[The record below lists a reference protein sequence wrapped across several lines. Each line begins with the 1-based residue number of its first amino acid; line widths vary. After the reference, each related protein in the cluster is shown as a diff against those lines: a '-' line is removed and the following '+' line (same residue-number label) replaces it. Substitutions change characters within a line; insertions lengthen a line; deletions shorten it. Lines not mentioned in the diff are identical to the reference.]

1 MKRIAEERQ
10 LTGVYG
16 PLIDNFVLKKEE
28 AAVAVDVTA
37 GNRLASHKLKNCL
50 MDHRS
55 FLFYAKYGVMNSKW
69 LKVIIVSLAY
79 HLAMPF
85 VF

>member
-1 MKRIAEERQ
+1 MKKIVEERQ

-37 GNRLASHKLKNCL
+37 GNRSVDHKLT
-50 MDHRS
+50 
-55 FLFYAKYGVMNSKW
+55 LFVHFRFGT
-69 LKVIIVSLAY
+69 LKLGDK
-79 HLAMPF
+79 
-85 VF
+85 